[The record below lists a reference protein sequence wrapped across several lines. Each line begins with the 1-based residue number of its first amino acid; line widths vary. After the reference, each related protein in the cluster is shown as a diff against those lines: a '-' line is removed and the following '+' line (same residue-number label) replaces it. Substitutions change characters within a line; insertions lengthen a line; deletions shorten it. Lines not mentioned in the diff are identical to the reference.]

1 MKATISVTLNGKKVV
16 AREVKGSKNDYTVNI
31 AGVVSTHTSFGE
43 TIKHIEKSTGV
54 NYPF

>member
-1 MKATISVTLNGKKVV
+1 MKATISAKLNGKKVI

-31 AGVVSTHTSFGE
+31 AGVVSTHTSFGA
-43 TIKHIEKSTGV
+43 TVKHIETATGV